1 MRRFRKNRKFS
12 GTCILLSLLFLAFS
26 SQFPTMRTGAPGD
39 AGTCAG
45 CHQNNG
51 SFTGQVNIFGLD
63 DVDGGDV
70 LGIDVEVEVLSGNPV
85 RAGFSLVAL
94 DDSNNNAGE
103 FLPGGDGAF
112 VMAGGREYWGHSP
125 AQNFGG
131 GASVTWI
138 SEWEAPN
145 INDDVTFYICSVLGN
160 GSGTG
165 GDRVECT
172 SETITVTAT
181 TSVTVEIIN
190 ETDVTCPDGDDGS
203 AEASASDGTP
213 PYSYEWSNGET
224 TAIATNLDAGSHSVT
239 VTDDN
244 GDTAEATTSIDEP
257 DDIELDGDIE
267 DVSCFDEEDG
277 MIDLD
282 PTGGNGGFTCDWD
295 VLGSGCF
302 QTNLAADT
310 YFVTV
315 TDDQGCTEEFSIT
328 IEEPDEIELTLT
340 STNTSAA
347 NTTDGTATV
356 SASGGTPGYDYDWS
370 NGATTQTIS
379 NLAPGQYCV
388 TVTDDNGCEETD
400 CVTVG
405 SGGCALGATS
415 FITDVDCFGEST
427 GLIEIDLSGSTPPV
441 TFSWSTGT
449 SDSSLQNIPAG
460 TYAVTITD
468 ATSCDV
474 VLSNLVVSQPNQIQ
488 LTITATDASA
498 PNAGDGTASVSA
510 SGGTPGYDYN
520 WSNGATTQTI
530 SNLAPGQ
537 YCVTVTD
544 DNGCIET
551 ACVTVSGGACAL
563 AATSMISNV
572 NCFGE
577 NTGMIG
583 LAISGSSPPLS
594 FSWSNGTS
602 NSNLSNVPA
611 GTYSVTVTDAA
622 TCDVVLSNLVVTQP
636 DTLQVSLQN
645 IQNAS
650 CDNTTD
656 GAIMVDIQGG
666 VGDYDLIWSNG
677 AINDTTV
684 IGTDTI
690 INLPDTLVGLV
701 PGLYSY
707 TLFDGNNCLA
717 NGFYQVGNNDNVPP
731 TLMVMET
738 IVELDAA
745 GNAAPVTFDMV
756 DAGSFD
762 NCGINMISFATPSF
776 TCSDIGLQNFTAF
789 ATDANG
795 NMSSANVT
803 IQVVDVT
810 APVIDCSNSGMTVST
825 CNGVN
830 YNLPSVVDNCDN
842 VEPVLVSGFFPG
854 AVFPVG
860 TTTVVFSATDLCNN
874 ASSCSF
880 DITVMNDLGADIAA
894 TDATCNEATGTIT
907 VQPTGGTPPYTVEP
921 FGVFQGNL
929 QAGNYNISVSD
940 AGGCV
945 FEQVVTVGQTDG
957 PSLQTSNTLANCMQP
972 NSGSITLNL
981 SNGTPPY
988 MLSINGD
995 TPFIVNANQTID
1007 NLVAGTYDLVII
1019 DSEGCSVISSETVG
1033 MVSVPSVQTPA
1044 EIITNCPGE
1053 TILVDFSATNT
1064 EFSFPGLP
1072 AEFGAG
1078 DHSIQAVHVPSGC
1091 GQTVTFS
1098 VRNPEPIS
1106 ISEIL
1111 GTNNDAC
1118 TFNPDEDL
1126 SIFLIGG
1133 TPPYDIA
1140 ITLDPGGTVQGP
1152 YTAAVSDSQGCQ
1164 ANFAFDLPGLQF
1176 TELQLASEPTIVSCD
1191 GDIMLN
1197 FIVAGGCPPFTPNIQ
1212 PDSILQA
1219 GQSHTLIVTDNI
1231 GQSLTEIL
1239 IVEELEEVFLV
1250 SEQVTDVSAGQQ
1262 GGVDIELGGGTGS
1275 FTFEWRDAAG
1285 NIISTEQNL
1294 TGVTEGGE
1302 VFLTVISDGC
1312 ITEFS
1317 FVIGENSAVAELDET
1332 GSYVMLSPNPVQ
1344 DIVLFTFVNGQP
1356 SSGLI
1361 YSVQGEIVKK
1371 LEITSDRMEVN
1382 LTDFAPGVYYTR
1394 LQFGE
1399 KIIVKQFVKL

>member
-51 SFTGQVNIFGLD
+51 SFTGQLNIFGLD

-70 LGIDVEVEVLSGNPV
+70 LGIDVEVEILSGNPV

-103 FLPGGDGAF
+103 FLGGDGAF

-302 QTNLAADT
+302 QTNLVADT

-388 TVTDDNGCEETD
+388 TVTDDD
-400 CVTVG
+400 
-405 SGGCALGATS
+405 
-415 FITDVDCFGEST
+415 
-427 GLIEIDLSGSTPPV
+427 
-441 TFSWSTGT
+441 
-449 SDSSLQNIPAG
+449 
-460 TYAVTITD
+460 
-468 ATSCDV
+468 
-474 VLSNLVVSQPNQIQ
+474 
-488 LTITATDASA
+488 
-498 PNAGDGTASVSA
+498 
-510 SGGTPGYDYN
+510 
-520 WSNGATTQTI
+520 
-530 SNLAPGQ
+530 
-537 YCVTVTD
+537 
-544 DNGCIET
+544 GCIET

-577 NTGMIG
+577 STGMIG

-602 NSNLSNVPA
+602 NSNLSNVSA

-622 TCDVVLSNLVVTQP
+622 TCDVVLSNLVVTQL

-731 TLMVMET
+731 ALMFMET

-830 YNLPSVVDNCDN
+830 YNLPTVVDNCDS

-880 DITVMNDLGADIAA
+880 DITVMNDLGADITA

-1098 VRNPEPIS
+1098 VSNPEPIS

-1317 FVIGENSAVAELDET
+1317 FVIGENSAVAELDKT

>member
-1 MRRFRKNRKFS
+1 
-12 GTCILLSLLFLAFS
+12 
-26 SQFPTMRTGAPGD
+26 
-39 AGTCAG
+39 
-45 CHQNNG
+45 
-51 SFTGQVNIFGLD
+51 
-63 DVDGGDV
+63 
-70 LGIDVEVEVLSGNPV
+70 
-85 RAGFSLVAL
+85 
-94 DDSNNNAGE
+94 
-103 FLPGGDGAF
+103 
-112 VMAGGREYWGHSP
+112 MAAGREYWGHSP
-125 AQNFGG
+125 AENFGG
-131 GASVTWI
+131 GGSVSWI

-145 INDDVTFYICSVLGN
+145 INDDVTFYVCSVLGN

-203 AEASASDGTP
+203 AEALASDGTP
-213 PYSYEWSNGET
+213 PYTYEWSNGET
-224 TAIATNLDAGSHSVT
+224 TAVATNLDAGSHSIT

-244 GDTAEATTSIDEP
+244 GNTAEASTTIDEP
-257 DDIELDGDIE
+257 DDIELDGTIQ
-267 DVSCFDEEDG
+267 DVTCFDEQDG
-277 MIDLD
+277 LIDLD

-328 IEEPDEIELTLT
+328 IEEPDEIELSLT

-498 PNAGDGTASVSA
+498 PNAGDGTASVIG
-510 SGGTPGYDYN
+510 SGGTPGYDYD
-520 WSNGATTQTI
+520 WSNGSTTQTI
-530 SNLAPGQ
+530 SNLLPGQ

-544 DNGCIET
+544 NNDCEEVD
-551 ACVTVSGGACAL
+551 CVTVSGGACVL
-563 AATSMISNV
+563 GATPMISNV

-583 LAISGSSPPLS
+583 LAISGSTPPLT

-602 NSNLSNVPA
+602 DNNLTNIPA
-611 GTYSVTVTDAA
+611 GTYGVTVSDAS

-636 DTLQVSLQN
+636 DTLQVNLQN

-656 GAIMVDIQGG
+656 GAIMVGIQGG
-666 VGDYDLIWSNG
+666 VGDYNMIWSNG
-677 AINDTTV
+677 AINDTIV
-684 IGTDTI
+684 IGMDTI
-690 INLPDTLVGLV
+690 INLPDTLVGLA

-707 TLFDGNNCLA
+707 SLFDGNNCVA
-717 NGFYQVGNNDNVPP
+717 NEFYQVGNNDNEPP
-731 TLMVMET
+731 TLLVVET

-776 TCSDIGLQNFTAF
+776 TCADIGLQNFTAF

-810 APVIDCSNSGMTVST
+810 APVIDCSNSGMTSST
-825 CNGVN
+825 CNGVD
-830 YNLPSVVDNCDN
+830 YNLPSVVDNCDI
-842 VEPVLVSGFFPG
+842 VEPVLVSGLLPG
-854 AVFPVG
+854 AIFPVG

-874 ASSCSF
+874 TSTCSF
-880 DITVMNDLGADIAA
+880 DITVINDLGANIISTPAE
-894 TDATCNEATGTIT
+894 CNEATGTIT
-907 VQPTGGTPPYTVEP
+907 VIASGGTAPYTIEP
-921 FGVFQGNL
+921 FGEFQANL
-929 QAGNYNISVSD
+929 QAGNYNITVRD

-945 FEQVVTVGQTDG
+945 FQQSVVVESTVG
-957 PSLQTSNTLANCMQP
+957 PSLGTSSTLANCMQP
-972 NSGSITLNL
+972 NSGSITVNIN
-981 SNGTPPY
+981 SGTPPY
-988 MLSINGD
+988 NLSINGGS
-995 TPFIVNANQTID
+995 PIMVMNGQVID
-1007 NLVAGTYDLVII
+1007 GLVAGTYELSVTDA
-1019 DSEGCSVISSETVG
+1019 EGCSVISIEEVG
-1033 MVSVPSVQTPA
+1033 MVSSPLFSVPSELIA
-1044 EIITNCPGE
+1044 RCAGE
-1053 TILVDFSATNT
+1053 PLLVDFTTISTDFT
-1064 EFSFPGLP
+1064 YPDLP
-1072 AEFGAG
+1072 AEFEVGV
-1078 DHSIQAVHVPSGC
+1078 HSIQVIHTETGC
-1091 GQTVTFS
+1091 AQTVTFS
-1098 VRNPEPIS
+1098 IVDPLPI
-1106 ISEIL
+1106 IVTQFER
-1111 GTNNDAC
+1111 TNDDAC
-1118 TFNPDEDL
+1118 TFDAETDIAL
-1126 SIFLIGG
+1126 TVQGG
-1133 TPPYDIA
+1133 TAPYDIS
-1140 ITLDPGGTVQGP
+1140 ISQSPGGGLTGP
-1152 YTAAVSDSQGCQ
+1152 YMTTIVDNQGCESS
-1164 ANFAFDLPGLQF
+1164 FEFIIDEF
-1176 TELQLASEPTIVSCD
+1176 TFIPIELDFEQVIVSCD
-1191 GDIMLN
+1191 GDVTLN
-1197 FIVAGGCPPFTPNIQ
+1197 TTFTGGCGDYTFNIE
-1212 PDSILQA
+1212 PTDILQS
-1219 GQSHTLIVTDNI
+1219 GQEHILTVTDRV
-1231 GQSLTEIL
+1231 GQTVSDTLF
-1239 IVEELEEVFLV
+1239 VEELAEVLLIS
-1250 SEQVTDVSAGQQ
+1250 SEVTDVSSGVM
-1262 GGVDIELGGGTGS
+1262 GGVDIELTGGTGS
-1275 FTFEWRDAAG
+1275 YIYEWMDAEG

-1302 VFLTVISDGC
+1302 VFLYIITEGC

-1317 FVIGENSAVAELDET
+1317 FIIGEDSAVAELDNK
-1332 GSYVMLSPNPVQ
+1332 GRYVLLTPNPASEMIRLSFL
-1344 DIVLFTFVNGQP
+1344 DILP
-1356 SSGLI
+1356 SAITIIS
-1361 YSVQGEIVKK
+1361 SHGEIVDKINTISNAT
-1371 LEITSDRMEVN
+1371 EMNITSYS
-1382 LTDFAPGVYYTR
+1382 PGVYFAR
-1394 LQFGE
+1394 IQFE
-1399 KIIVKQFVKL
+1399 DKVIVTQFLKL